1 MGRGQRVPIRRED
14 AVRVVGALII
24 IILAGLPVL
33 FAGWPD
39 KSPAFFAGSWNGI
52 PGSIAAMSLLLA
64 VFVVI
69 AAVCGAI
76 ARGKGEAG

>member
-1 MGRGQRVPIRRED
+1 
-14 AVRVVGALII
+14 VRVIGTLII

-39 KSPAFFAGSWNGI
+39 KSPAVFSSLVHGV

-64 VFVVI
+64 VFVVL
-69 AAVCGAI
+69 AAVCGVI
-76 ARGKGEAG
+76 ARNKGEAGR

>member
-1 MGRGQRVPIRRED
+1 L
-14 AVRVVGALII
+14 GALII

-39 KSPAFFAGSWNGI
+39 RSPAFFSGLWNGI

-64 VFVVI
+64 VFVVL

-76 ARGKGEAG
+76 ARGKEAGR